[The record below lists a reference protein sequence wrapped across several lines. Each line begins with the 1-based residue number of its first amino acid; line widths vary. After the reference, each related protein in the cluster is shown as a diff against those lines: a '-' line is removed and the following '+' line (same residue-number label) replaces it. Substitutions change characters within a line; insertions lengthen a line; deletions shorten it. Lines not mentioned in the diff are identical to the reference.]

1 MPRPQSA
8 SRTISYFILFD
19 EDSWHKVMVFYQDIG
34 LYQGIDAD
42 ADPDI
47 DGFGTERLSTTPSRL
62 AILPSGFPLEQFETN
77 GPSVRYPRED
87 QPFVRAPDGRKE
99 NSSPEITSRLSTNRR
114 ARRRK
119 PKQKWLLDTLSVVI
133 SIASMTAVIIVLAK
147 IEGTNLH
154 NWDFFLQPNT
164 VISTLI
170 VISKTSL
177 TSAAAACLS
186 QLKWLYFWKSEKHR
200 RLKDLDIFDDAS
212 RGPLGAAGFY
222 VRMRTFVPLGVLAS
236 FVMLLALVM
245 EPFSQ
250 QVLSFVTLPIVS
262 HGEIASIP
270 ISNAYNSTDYVSM
283 AGSSC
288 KSLLPTNLI

>member
-1 MPRPQSA
+1 MC
-8 SRTISYFILFD
+8 
-19 EDSWHKVMVFYQDIG
+19 
-34 LYQGIDAD
+34 
-42 ADPDI
+42 
-47 DGFGTERLSTTPSRL
+47 
-62 AILPSGFPLEQFETN
+62 
-77 GPSVRYPRED
+77 
-87 QPFVRAPDGRKE
+87 
-99 NSSPEITSRLSTNRR
+99 SSDL
-114 ARRRK
+114 
-119 PKQKWLLDTLSVVI
+119 
-133 SIASMTAVIIVLAK
+133 
-147 IEGTNLH
+147 
-154 NWDFFLQPNT
+154 
-164 VISTLI
+164 
-170 VISKTSL
+170 L

-288 KSLLPTNLI
+288 KPLLPTNLI